1 MKTRHWMLLTAA
13 LLTGCVPMTLFPLY
27 SDETLTFEPLLLGT
41 WTGEDEDERW
51 TFSAHNPHSYRLVHR
66 DEEGR
71 KGIFEGHLVELGGEL
86 FLDLFPEDR
95 AEDWN
100 DLFGMGSEP
109 VDDPSKYPPYEELL
123 NHFHQRRE
131 ALVEWFTQ
139 LDDSRLTEPLKEE
152 WKGFAENLG
161 CLMSSMAVHEGMHTG
176 QLMDVRR
183 GLGLP
188 RVMG

>member
-71 KGIFEGHLVELGGEL
+71 KGIFEGHLVDLGGEL

-100 DLFGMGSEP
+100 DLFTLHLLPVHTFIHVVVTDDELQLTFMNLDWLRDYLEEHPSALLHTMLADDQVLVIASTDELQAFVIEHLKTEGAFDEP
-109 VDDPSKYPPYEELL
+109 EI
-123 NHFHQRRE
+123 FQR
-131 ALVEWFTQ
+131 
-139 LDDSRLTEPLKEE
+139 
-152 WKGFAENLG
+152 
-161 CLMSSMAVHEGMHTG
+161 
-176 QLMDVRR
+176 MDC
-183 GLGLP
+183 
-188 RVMG
+188 